1 MQRAPFAKVKG
12 VFCVKVLTNCA
23 KRFIIMLEVNR
34 AYGTR
39 SAKADTEKR
48 GVNPRRRNGTVNARS
63 AKSGHRFRRFGGF
76 PAGRYAVHKD
86 VCTKAFGFGAFSYGG
101 KIASKY
107 QNAEQRCSILYSV
120 KNDMLCSRNGNSSP
134 WADCDI

>member
-1 MQRAPFAKVKG
+1 
-12 VFCVKVLTNCA
+12 
-23 KRFIIMLEVNR
+23 MLEVNR

-39 SAKADTEKR
+39 SAKADTEER

-86 VCTKAFGFGAFSYGG
+86 VCTKAKKWLWCFLFVRTTGVYTP
-101 KIASKY
+101 
-107 QNAEQRCSILYSV
+107 ILYSV
-120 KNDMLCSRNGNSSP
+120 KNDKP
-134 WADCDI
+134 

>member
-1 MQRAPFAKVKG
+1 MQRAPAKAG
-12 VFCVKVLTNCA
+12 AFCVKVLTNCA

-39 SAKADTEKR
+39 SAKADTEEW
-48 GVNPRRRNGTVNARS
+48 GANPRRRNGTVNARS

-86 VCTKAFGFGAFSYGG
+86 VCTKAFGFGAFLLQKPAGAY
-101 KIASKY
+101 AP
-107 QNAEQRCSILYSV
+107 ILYFV
-120 KNDMLCSRNGNSSP
+120 KNDML
-134 WADCDI
+134 

>member
-1 MQRAPFAKVKG
+1 M
-12 VFCVKVLTNCA
+12 
-23 KRFIIMLEVNR
+23 

-48 GVNPRRRNGTVNARS
+48 GANPRRRNGTVNARS

-86 VCTKAFGFGAFSYGG
+86 VCTKAFGFGAFLLQKPAGAY
-101 KIASKY
+101 AP
-107 QNAEQRCSILYSV
+107 ILYSV
-120 KNDMLCSRNGNSSP
+120 KNDVFCLQAAITAFRLIAN
-134 WADCDI
+134 IEKEK